1 MAMLGRSGLGK
12 LRKGRFTARL
22 TRRRW
27 PWVTLAVFV
36 ALAAWFHTPIMGY
49 ARTGA
54 SFGAHITCS
63 CRYIEGRSLEDCRKD
78 FEKGMGLV
86 MVSDNPT
93 AKSITARFPL
103 LSAQTATFREGQGC
117 VAENW
122 NS

>member
-1 MAMLGRSGLGK
+1 MAMLGRSGLGG
-12 LRKGRFTARL
+12 LRGRRFTARL

-27 PWVTLAVFV
+27 PWVTLAAF
-36 ALAAWFHTPIMGY
+36 AGLIAWFHTPIMGY

-86 MVSDNPT
+86 MLSDNPA
-93 AKSITARFPL
+93 AKSVTARFPL
-103 LSAQTATFREGQGC
+103 LSAQTATLREGQGC

>member
-1 MAMLGRSGLGK
+1 MAMLGGLRGRRFRTG
-12 LRKGRFTARL
+12 LPRK
-22 TRRRW
+22 RW
-27 PWVTLAVFV
+27 PWGTLAVLV
-36 ALAAWFHTPIMGY
+36 GLIAWFHTPIMGY

-63 CRYIEGRSLEDCRKD
+63 CRYIAGRSLEDCRKD

-86 MVSDNPT
+86 MLSDNPT
-93 AKSITARFPL
+93 TKTVTARFPL
-103 LSAQTATFREGQGC
+103 LSAQTATYHDGQGC

>member
-1 MAMLGRSGLGK
+1 MAMLGKLDGTRFRAGLK
-12 LRKGRFTARL
+12 RK
-22 TRRRW
+22 RW
-27 PWVTLAVFV
+27 LWVTLAAFV
-36 ALAAWFHTPIMGY
+36 ALIAWFHTPIMGY

-93 AKSITARFPL
+93 TKSVAARFPL
-103 LSAQTATFREGQGC
+103 LSAQTATFQEGKGC